1 MLFTLL
7 YFHLALLL
15 IWLCFSFSFVFHLA
29 SLWFGFAFHL
39 ALHSFVPWFCI
50 AFELNC
56 LHCFF
61 YFCLCC
67 LFILFQ
73 FNKGFSRMISCL
85 DWSLTAR
92 SLKLEE
98 EWTWF
103 AIYWTRPR
111 DYETTRQKNQDHS
124 RPWNELTWNLNDE
137 DMIDDLP
144 QMHWKPRTIENREG
158 RHLTCSCG
166 TNSESDIW
174 NIILMNCV
182 F

>member
-1 MLFTLL
+1 MNIVINTAFYVVLL
-7 YFHLALLL
+7 CFLLCYIFHLALLL

-56 LHCFF
+56 LYCFF

-98 EWTWF
+98 EWISVFSFIERDHET
-103 AIYWTRPR
+103 TRPR
-111 DYETTRQKNQDHS
+111 GK
-124 RPWNELTWNLNDE
+124 W
-137 DMIDDLP
+137 I
-144 QMHWKPRTIENREG
+144 KITIGHE
-158 RHLTCSCG
+158 
-166 TNSESDIW
+166 
-174 NIILMNCV
+174 MN
-182 F
+182 